1 LERRV
6 HPRVELAG
14 TALYR
19 KDIYPKLT
27 LASILDLSLG
37 GTKIETL
44 YSLTKDDGLEITIG
58 IQSRAIR
65 CRGKVIHVSL
75 PENGKVK
82 AGIQFEE
89 LPDHHRLYLR
99 QYISYAMEQRA

>member
-1 LERRV
+1 LERRI
-6 HPRVELAG
+6 HPRIEVSHA
-14 TALYR
+14 ALYS

-27 LASILDLSLG
+27 LASILDLSMG
-37 GTKIETL
+37 GTKIESL
-44 YSLTKDDGLEITIG
+44 YSMRRGERLEITIG

-65 CRGKVIHVSL
+65 CRGKVVHVSL

-82 AGIQFEE
+82 AGIEFEE